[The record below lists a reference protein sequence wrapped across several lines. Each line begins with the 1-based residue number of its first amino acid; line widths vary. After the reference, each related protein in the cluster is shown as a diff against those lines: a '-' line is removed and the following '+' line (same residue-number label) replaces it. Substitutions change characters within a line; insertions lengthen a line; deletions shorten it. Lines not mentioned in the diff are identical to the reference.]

1 MKKSAIKLVLSLL
14 ILPVLPLNAEAQN
27 AVTEQEAHE
36 IGVNAYLYFYS
47 LVTMDITRKQSINIE
62 PGKQLGKGPMNM
74 FVNVP
79 EYPTGRLQRCCATEL
94 RYSVFHRMAR
104 HDERT
109 CRDQRAGH
117 TRALL
122 PSADARY
129 VERMFSPLRVGERP
143 ALRPGTY
150 LVTPPGLAARFA
162 RQVCR

>member
-14 ILPVLPLNAEAQN
+14 ILPVLPLNAQAQN

-79 EYPTGRLQRCCATEL
+79 EYPPADYKGVVRPNFDTLYSIAWLDTTKEPVVISVPDTEGVTTFCRCSICG
-94 RYSVFHRMAR
+94 V
-104 HDERT
+104 
-109 CRDQRAGH
+109 
-117 TRALL
+117 
-122 PSADARY
+122 
-129 VERMFSPLRVGERP
+129 MFSPLRVGERP
-143 ALRPGTY
+143 ALRPGLTW
-150 LVTPPGLAARFA
+150 
-162 RQVCR
+162 